1 MQGGSTTSTSGL
13 LFLQPSG
20 GRTALSSWS
29 WGHQGIFLDTDGTL
43 INPIT
48 LPAGLGPQ
56 PGSNWSLAT
65 PGLTWH
71 SAVESEL
78 FDPAEC
84 FYVGSGDGA
93 VCRPELV
100 FRRVMLN
107 NHQPDALVFRDLLV
121 TSETTNRTSRVHFTK
136 YNEMGYQ
143 FTVATRRS
151 YWMHWDTPME
161 LNPSRV
167 YLHKI
172 DYLNSTHGWLALS
185 LKWPQ
190 VCLGNQGS
198 SQVLRQLRHWVSSLS
213 RH

>member
-1 MQGGSTTSTSGL
+1 M
-13 LFLQPSG
+13 
-20 GRTALSSWS
+20 
-29 WGHQGIFLDTDGTL
+29 
-43 INPIT
+43 
-48 LPAGLGPQ
+48 
-56 PGSNWSLAT
+56 
-65 PGLTWH
+65 
-71 SAVESEL
+71 ESEL

-84 FYVGSGDGA
+84 FYVPAGSGA
-93 VCRPELV
+93 VCRPGLV

-121 TSETTNRTSRVHFTK
+121 TSELTNRTSRVHFTK

-143 FTVATRRS
+143 FTVATRRN
-151 YWMHWDTPME
+151 YWLHWDTPME

-190 VCLGNQGS
+190 VRTWQG
-198 SQVLRQLRHWVSSLS
+198 VLLQRETLRLCIHLS
-213 RH
+213 ALVLSCVYIKVFTDPSYLDGQTEYITLDGPATYPYM